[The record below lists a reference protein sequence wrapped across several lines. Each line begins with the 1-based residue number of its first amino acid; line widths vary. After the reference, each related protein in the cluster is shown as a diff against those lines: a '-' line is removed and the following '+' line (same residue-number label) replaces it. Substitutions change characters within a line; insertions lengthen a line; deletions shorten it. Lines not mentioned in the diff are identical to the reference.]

1 MTTSAPNIPIKLAPH
16 IAIPVA
22 LAVLGTICQYTGID
36 EGLIRPFYN
45 ASTQDW
51 HFDGNWW
58 IAGLIHKGG
67 RDLIAVLLSSLLIAI
82 VASFYRKT
90 LAPYRRDMTYLLVAA
105 LSGILIVA
113 ILKSTTHIYIPSEL
127 TAFGGTMPHIR
138 LFDSV
143 PPGLPIG
150 HAFPAGHSSGAFAL
164 IGAYFLFTVRGS
176 RWRFPALGAC
186 LALGFTFGVAQ
197 QIRGKHFFSH
207 DLFSLAICWTA
218 ALVVLYAMG
227 MTGRTDA
234 QSGSQLANKDLKS

>member
-1 MTTSAPNIPIKLAPH
+1 MTTSAHNTPLKLAPH
-16 IAIPVA
+16 IIIPVV
-22 LAVLGTICQYTGID
+22 LAVLGTICQYAGVD
-36 EGLIRPFYN
+36 EWLIRPFYN
-45 ASTQDW
+45 ASTHDW
-51 HFDGNWW
+51 HYDGNWW

-67 RDLIAVLLSSLLIAI
+67 RDLIAVLLSSLFIAI
-82 VASFYRKT
+82 IASFYRKA
-90 LAPYRRDMTYLLVAA
+90 LAPYRRDLTYLLVAA

-127 TAFGGTMPHIR
+127 TVFGGTMPHIR

-164 IGAYFLFTVRGS
+164 IGAYFLFTIRGS

-186 LALGFTFGVAQ
+186 LALGFTFGIAQ

-207 DLFSLAICWTA
+207 DLFSLAICWAA

-227 MTGRTDA
+227 MA
-234 QSGSQLANKDLKS
+234 SGANKQIGPQPSEQDLKS

>member
-1 MTTSAPNIPIKLAPH
+1 MTTSAPKPALNLAPH
-16 IAIPVA
+16 IAIPIV
-22 LAVLGTICQYTGID
+22 LAVIGTICQYTGVD
-36 EGLIRPFYN
+36 EWLIRPFYN
-45 ASTQDW
+45 ASTHDW
-51 HFDGNWW
+51 HYDGNWW

-67 RDLIAVLLSSLLIAI
+67 RDLIAVLLSSLLIVI
-82 VASFYRKT
+82 IASFYRKA
-90 LAPYRRDMTYLLVAA
+90 LAPYRRDLTYLLVAS

-127 TAFGGTMPHIR
+127 TVFGGTMPHIR

-164 IGAYFLFTVRGS
+164 ISAYFLFTIRGS

-186 LALGFTFGVAQ
+186 LALGFTFGIAQ

-227 MTGRTDA
+227 MTREM
-234 QSGSQLANKDLKS
+234 NKEVSLQPSEQDIKS